1 VPALC
6 AGAHDATVGRG
17 QSGRVSWGRTV
28 IDETQYEYA
37 GFWARVGAALIDTV
51 LVSFLTIPLVMWVYG
66 AEYGTG
72 GGMFFQGPADT
83 VISLALPAIAVIA
96 FWVARGA
103 TPGKMAISAQVV
115 DARTGRTPSA
125 GQSVVRYLGY
135 YVSAVPFL
143 LGLLWVGID
152 PKKQGWHD
160 KLAGTVVIRRKG
172 GSVQPVSFE
181 RSSKETSL

>member
-1 VPALC
+1 M
-6 AGAHDATVGRG
+6 
-17 QSGRVSWGRTV
+17 

-37 GFWARVGAALIDTV
+37 GFWSRVGAALIDSI
-51 LVSFLTIPLVMWVYG
+51 LVAFVAIPLLMMVYG
-66 AEYGTG
+66 RDYWASQSLV
-72 GGMFFQGPADT
+72 QGPADFL
-83 VISLALPAIAVIA
+83 ISYLLPALAVIA

-115 DARTGRTPSA
+115 DARTGLTPSV
-125 GQSVVRYLGY
+125 GQSIGRYLGY
-135 YVSAVPFL
+135 YVSLIPL
-143 LGLLWVGID
+143 GLGLLWVGID

-181 RSSKETSL
+181 RSTKETSI